1 MIRIGP
7 GLAARVLLLVSLVAA
22 CGRERPESAGE
33 LTRSASA
40 SPTFPTDPAT
50 LAASLGVPPDSLGAA
65 AQERYA
71 REEFDSARAI
81 LQVEAARARD
91 AGDATAEGRARMWLG
106 LARWHLGD
114 LAAARRDVEAA
125 VILKRRAGLDAEL
138 SQSFNAVG
146 LVAWR
151 QGRHRDALAQFDSST
166 AAARRQDDAKGI
178 ARAAGNIGLVEVEL
192 GDFDAA
198 RRGFTSMLNTAHVL
212 GDERYWGNALAN
224 LAMLEIHLGNPSA
237 ALPLLAE
244 ARLHYA
250 RIDYATGELNAL
262 GQLATAWSGLGEVQ
276 RGIAAADSE
285 LALARSLN
293 AQPEVAAALEILAD
307 LHVQAGNLRLAL
319 ARLAEADSLDAKLG
333 QVVERG
339 ADLRRSS
346 VILLELGEAE
356 SAAVRAEQALELHR
370 AVEARPEMVRDR
382 LQLALAA
389 AGADDRGRAEAET
402 DTALAEASR
411 IANPAVARD
420 AAMVAAQLAL
430 EAGHP
435 QEALR
440 HLAVAASS
448 GADWRVA
455 DLRAGALLA
464 LGRLREAQAEAE
476 RSIAAIERERASLA
490 VGPLRSAYL
499 ASRAGPFSRLVA
511 IDLAL
516 ADTAG
521 AFATAAS
528 LPGRGLAER
537 LGGLGESMGSVEAL
551 AEGERLLL
559 RAAALEQTLDT
570 LGERAGV
577 EAQRRS
583 LEAALVAARAA
594 YEEQLASR
602 AAQARDRLLG
612 LSPTSLAATQARLGS
627 GDALLTFLS
636 GPDRLDVFLVRRER
650 VFHSSVPLGEEALAM
665 RVRLAR
671 QLLAGAARG
680 RPVPAALGELHDL
693 LLGPLIAAGGLDG
706 ASQLLLVPHGAL
718 GALPFA
724 ALWDRKT
731 GRFLVEDRVLTY
743 LPAAA
748 ALGDARI
755 GVPDGIGPLMVFAPL
770 PDSLPG
776 TAREARAISGLVPGS
791 QLRLG
796 RASGEPGV
804 RAALGTGM
812 SVHLAS
818 HGAHNAQNPLF
829 TRVIV
834 GRDGGVG
841 SGDDGRLEVHEILG
855 LQTTSPLVFLSGCE
869 TGLGAAGQDPF
880 TQGDDEGSL
889 AQAFLVAGAGAV
901 VATLWRVGDAA
912 AADLAERFYRG
923 LGAGESAPAALAQS
937 QREAI
942 RARQGVDW
950 AAYGVWGTGGRN
962 SASLVRVTGTEP

>member
-1 MIRIGP
+1 MIRHARTM
-7 GLAARVLLLVSLVAA
+7 AAGRLLLLVVAA
-22 CGRERPESAGE
+22 CGRDHPDSADG

-40 SPTFPTDPAT
+40 SPTFPTDPST
-50 LAASLGVPPDSLGAA
+50 LAAALGVPVDSLAAA

-71 REEFDSARAI
+71 REEFDSVRAI
-81 LQVEAARARD
+81 LQVEVARAHR
-91 AGDATAEGRARMWLG
+91 AGDIAAEGRGRMWLG
-106 LARWHLGD
+106 LASWRLTD
-114 LAAARRDVEAA
+114 YPAARREGEAA
-125 VILKRRAGLDAEL
+125 LALKRRAGLDAEL
-138 SQSFNAVG
+138 SQSFNALG
-146 LVAWR
+146 LVAWN
-151 QGRHRDALAQFDSST
+151 QGRHHDALTLFDSST
-166 AAARRQDDAKGI
+166 AAARRHGDAKGV

-198 RRGFTSMLNTAHVL
+198 RGGFAAMLAAAQPL

-224 LAMLEIHLGNPSA
+224 LGMLEIRLGNPSA

-244 ARLHYA
+244 ARRHYS
-250 RIDYATGELNAL
+250 RIDYATGELINAL
-262 GQLATAWSGLGEVQ
+262 GQIATAWTGLGELQ
-276 RGIAAADSE
+276 RAIAAADSG
-285 LALARSLN
+285 LALARALG
-293 AQPEVAAALEILAD
+293 AQLEVAAALEILAD

-319 ARLAEADSLDAKLG
+319 ARLAEADSLDAQLG
-333 QVVERG
+333 LAVERG
-339 ADLRRSS
+339 TDLRRSS
-346 VILLELGEAE
+346 AILLELGEAG
-356 SAAVRAEQALELHR
+356 AATSRGAEALEVHR

-389 AGADDRGRAEAET
+389 AGAGDRPRAEAET
-402 DTALAEASR
+402 DTALVEAAR

-430 EAGHP
+430 DADHP

-455 DLRAGALLA
+455 DLRAEALLA
-464 LGRLREAQAEAE
+464 TGKLRAARSEAE
-476 RSIAAIERERASLA
+476 RSIAALERERASLG

-499 ASRAGPFSRLVA
+499 ASRAGPYSRLVT

-516 ADTAG
+516 TDTSA

-528 LPGRGLAER
+528 LPGRSLAER
-537 LGGLGESMGSVEAL
+537 LGGLGDSGGSVAAV

-570 LGERAGV
+570 LSEREGV
-577 EAQRRS
+577 DAQRGS
-583 LEAALVAARAA
+583 LEAALGAARAA

-602 AAQARDRLLG
+602 AIEPSDGMLG
-612 LSPTSLAATQARLGS
+612 LSPTNLAVTQSRLA
-627 GDALLTFLS
+627 GDEALVTFLS
-636 GPDRLDVFLVRRER
+636 GPDRLDVFLVRPGR
-650 VFHSSVPLGEEALAM
+650 VLHSSVPLGERALAM

-671 QLLAGAARG
+671 ELLSGAARG
-680 RPVPAALGELHDL
+680 QPVPAALGELHDML
-693 LLGPLIAAGGLDG
+693 FGELIAAGGFDG
-706 ASQLLLVPHGAL
+706 VSHLLLVPHGPL

-724 ALWDRKT
+724 ALWDRRS
-731 GRFLVEDRVLTY
+731 GRFLVEDQVLTY
-743 LPAAA
+743 LPTVA
-748 ALGDARI
+748 ALGGSRSRADTPM
-755 GVPDGIGPLMVFAPL
+755 GELMVFAPL

-776 TAREARAISGLVPGS
+776 TAREARSINLLVPGS
-791 QLRLG
+791 QVRSG
-796 RASGEPGV
+796 RASGEAGI
-804 RAALGTGM
+804 RQALETGQ

-818 HGAHNAQNPLF
+818 HGARNAQNPLF

-834 GRDGGVG
+834 GRDRGTG
-841 SGDDGRLEVHEILG
+841 SADDGRLEVHEILG
-855 LQTTSPLVFLSGCE
+855 LRTTSSLVFLSGCE

-912 AADLAERFYRG
+912 AADLAERFYGG
-923 LGAGESAPAALAQS
+923 LEVGESAAAALARS

-942 RARQGVDW
+942 RSRRGVDW

-962 SASLVRVTGTEP
+962 SAGLVRVTGTEP